1 MSKLAMA
8 RAVLTL
14 SMMESVGRYSHV
26 LPGRS
31 GTFGPG
37 FQRGLVG
44 LECLERPSISR
55 KHSTPQLS
63 DAARP
68 MSSVHRPK

>member
-1 MSKLAMA
+1 MA
-8 RAVLTL
+8 RALLTL
-14 SMMESVGRYSHV
+14 SIMESVGRYSHV

-37 FQRGLVG
+37 FQHGLVG
-44 LECLERPSISR
+44 LECLESPPISR

-63 DAARP
+63 DAACP
-68 MSSVHRPK
+68 ISSVHHPK